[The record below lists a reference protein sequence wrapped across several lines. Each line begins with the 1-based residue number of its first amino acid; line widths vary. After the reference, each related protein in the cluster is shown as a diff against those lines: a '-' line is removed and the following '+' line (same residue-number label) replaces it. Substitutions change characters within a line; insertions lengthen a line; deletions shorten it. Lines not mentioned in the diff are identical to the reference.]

1 MLNNVKRKAI
11 QKKDRKEIE
20 TILDNEDF
28 MPVENILPNEINRV
42 IFYLRRVLPIRQHKP
57 QMRDTLPDTS

>member
-42 IFYLRRVLPIRQHKP
+42 IFYLRRVLPH
-57 QMRDTLPDTS
+57 S

>member
-42 IFYLRRVLPIRQHKP
+42 IFYLRRVLPHSGGYTDRK
-57 QMRDTLPDTS
+57 SVV